1 MELRNLSLFDT
12 PPRPGKDVLKRNI
25 FPPSGLFFLPR
36 PVVLLDVGAAKWGLG
51 GLRKGVKKKP
61 NCENPRETE
70 RCEHWKKR
78 KQKKSFF
85 RTRAGKEPAST
96 GSGQEAV
103 CSALMGTELE
113 SAVVSVCGKK
123 GLESS
128 YKYLFL

>member
-1 MELRNLSLFDT
+1 MGARGPE
-12 PPRPGKDVLKRNI
+12 KR
-25 FPPSGLFFLPR
+25 GE
-36 PVVLLDVGAAKWGLG
+36 
-51 GLRKGVKKKP
+51 KKP
-61 NCENPRETE
+61 NCENPRKTE

-85 RTRAGKEPAST
+85 RTWAGKEPAST

>member
-1 MELRNLSLFDT
+1 MKA
-12 PPRPGKDVLKRNI
+12 PHPHCPWKDVLKSNI
-25 FPPSGLFFLPR
+25 FPPSGFLFLPR
-36 PVVLLDVGAAKWGLG
+36 PVVLLDAGAAEWGLG
-51 GLRKGVKKKP
+51 GLRKEVKKNP
-61 NCENPRETE
+61 TCENPRETE
-70 RCEHWKKR
+70 RHEHWKKR

-85 RTRAGKEPAST
+85 RTQAVKELAST